1 MMKIRHLIIFMTI
14 LLFSSC
20 DFALF
25 DKVLNLNENPF
36 ISPEEISAT
45 DGDAEINLLIV
56 SDAHFNREYRDSG
69 VEREDGNFFNFIKQ
83 NKSNIDD
90 IDAILFLGD
99 MLDDAVKMDIET
111 LKLFIDEIEEALL
124 GKEIIYAIG
133 NHDINKGMSVKQ
145 WEKEFGQDQMDSYRI
160 GDTVIY
166 KLNSAY
172 RLFGHDQLKALADAV
187 KINNAKYNLFISHI
201 PLGSKGADQSVFEFT
216 IGNINERNA
225 MLKIAAESNGAFT
238 LSAHHHKGNVLN
250 EWAENHKEYIFPAF
264 HKRDLMNLESE
275 GMYHLL
281 TLEQRTGEIT
291 IRSYLIHN
299 TSPDL
304 NSPDKIIK
312 FTI

>member
-1 MMKIRHLIIFMTI
+1 MKKIRHLIIFMTI

-36 ISPEEISAT
+36 IRPEEISAN
-45 DGDAEINLLIV
+45 DGDDKINLLIV

-69 VEREDGNFFNFIKQ
+69 VEREDGNFFYFIGQ
-83 NKSNIDD
+83 NESN

-111 LKLFIDEIEEALL
+111 LNIFIDEIEEALS

-145 WEKEFGQDQMDSYRI
+145 WEKEFGQSQMDSYRI
-160 GDTVIY
+160 EDTVIY

-281 TLEQRTGEIT
+281 TLDQRTGEIT

-299 TSPDL
+299 TSHDL
-304 NSPDKIIK
+304 NSPDEIIK

>member
-1 MMKIRHLIIFMTI
+1 MKKIRHLIILMTI

-25 DKVLNLNENPF
+25 DKVLNLNENQF
-36 ISPEEISAT
+36 ISPEEISEN
-45 DGDAEINLLIV
+45 GDAEINLLIV

-69 VEREDGNFFNFIKQ
+69 VEREDGNFFNFIEQ
-83 NKSNIDD
+83 NEID

-99 MLDDAVKMDIET
+99 MLDDAVKMDIKT
-111 LKLFIDEIEEALL
+111 LKLFITKIEEALPN
-124 GKEIIYAIG
+124 KEIIYAIG

-145 WEKEFGQDQMDSYRI
+145 WEKEFDQNQMDSYRI

-172 RLFGHDQLKALADAV
+172 RLFGHDQLKALSDAV

-281 TLEQRTGEIT
+281 TLDQRTGEIT

>member
-1 MMKIRHLIIFMTI
+1 MKKIRHLIILMTI

-36 ISPEEISAT
+36 ISPVEIPEK
-45 DGDAEINLLIV
+45 DGADEINLLIV

-69 VEREDGNFFNFIKQ
+69 VEREDGNFFNFIEHNESK
-83 NKSNIDD
+83 

-111 LKLFIDEIEEALL
+111 LNIFIDEIEKALP

-187 KINNAKYNLFISHI
+187 KINNARYNLFISHI

-281 TLEQRTGEIT
+281 TLDQITGEIT

-299 TSPDL
+299 TSHDL

>member
-1 MMKIRHLIIFMTI
+1 MKKIRHLIIFMTI

-36 ISPEEISAT
+36 IRPEEISAN
-45 DGDAEINLLIV
+45 DGDDEINLLIV

-69 VEREDGNFFNFIKQ
+69 VEREDGNFFYFIGQ
-83 NKSNIDD
+83 NESN

-111 LKLFIDEIEEALL
+111 LNLFIEEIEEALS

-145 WEKEFGQDQMDSYRI
+145 WEKEFGQSQMDSYRI

-172 RLFGHDQLKALADAV
+172 RLFGHDQIKALSDAV

-281 TLEQRTGEIT
+281 TLDQRTGEIT

>member
-1 MMKIRHLIIFMTI
+1 MKKIRHLIIFMTI

-36 ISPEEISAT
+36 ISPVEIPEK
-45 DGDAEINLLIV
+45 DGADEINLLIV

-69 VEREDGNFFNFIKQ
+69 VEREDGNFFNFIEHNESK
-83 NKSNIDD
+83 

-111 LKLFIDEIEEALL
+111 LNIFIDEIEKALP

-145 WEKEFGQDQMDSYRI
+145 WEKEFGQSQMDSYRI

-172 RLFGHDQLKALADAV
+172 RLFGHDQLKALSDAV

-281 TLEQRTGEIT
+281 TLDQRTGEIT

>member
-1 MMKIRHLIIFMTI
+1 MKKIRHLIILMTI

-36 ISPEEISAT
+36 ISPEEIPGK
-45 DGDAEINLLIV
+45 DVDAEINLLIV

-69 VEREDGNFFNFIKQ
+69 VEREDGNFFYFIKQ
-83 NKSNIDD
+83 YK

-111 LKLFIDEIEEALL
+111 LKLFIAKIEKALPD
-124 GKEIIYAIG
+124 KEIIYAIG

-145 WEKEFGQDQMDSYRI
+145 WEKEFGQNQMDSYRI

-172 RLFGHDQLKALADAV
+172 RLFGHDQLKALSDAV

-264 HKRDLMNLESE
+264 HKRDLMDLESE

-281 TLEQRTGEIT
+281 TLDQSTGEIT

>member
-1 MMKIRHLIIFMTI
+1 MKKIRHLIIFMTI

-36 ISPEEISAT
+36 IRPEEISAN
-45 DGDAEINLLIV
+45 DGDDKINLLIV

-69 VEREDGNFFNFIKQ
+69 VEREDGNFFYFIGQ
-83 NKSNIDD
+83 NESN

-111 LKLFIDEIEEALL
+111 LKLFIDEIEEALP

-145 WEKEFGQDQMDSYRI
+145 WEKEFGQSQMDSYRI
-160 GDTVIY
+160 EDTVIY

-250 EWAENHKEYIFPAF
+250 EWAKNHKEYIFPAF

-281 TLEQRTGEIT
+281 TLDQITGEIT

>member
-1 MMKIRHLIIFMTI
+1 MKKIRHLIILMTI

-36 ISPEEISAT
+36 ISPVEIPEK
-45 DGDAEINLLIV
+45 DGADEINLLIV

-69 VEREDGNFFNFIKQ
+69 VEREDGNFFNFIEHNESK
-83 NKSNIDD
+83 

-111 LKLFIDEIEEALL
+111 LKFFIAKIKDALL

-145 WEKEFGQDQMDSYRI
+145 WEKEFGQSQMDSYRI

-172 RLFGHDQLKALADAV
+172 RLFGHDQLKALSDAV
-187 KINNAKYNLFISHI
+187 KINNARYNLFISHI

-281 TLEQRTGEIT
+281 TLDQRTGEIT

-299 TSPDL
+299 TSHDL